1 MRLGLTEVMVDSLC
15 LLVRLIYPAILNT
28 YLGLRAAKLVGHYLH
43 RWSVRALEKVYLVEK
58 RVMNIEEAV
67 QPGMEMTVKDP
78 ELHVA
83 DTLAGGAGRG

>member
-1 MRLGLTEVMVDSLC
+1 
-15 LLVRLIYPAILNT
+15 
-28 YLGLRAAKLVGHYLH
+28 
-43 RWSVRALEKVYLVEK
+43 VEK
-58 RVMNIEEAV
+58 RVMNIEEAI